1 MTEAQV
7 NFRSLEKTTKFGY
20 LFYISY
26 RGTKFHS
33 FDENKDE
40 NSTKKTV
47 KGEFI
52 KILGELGITW
62 AKGVQQGGRTDGQVS
77 AKENILYINSNNK
90 IDKALLKDKF
100 NKKINEMKIVK
111 IEKTLPNLAL
121 PEMIEGRIYRYNYPT
136 DKISSTEEEILKRC
150 NELTGTYDVS
160 EFTDRKGQK
169 LKEKIRTVEIS
180 YDNESLVFSGNS
192 FMPKQVRIM
201 SGYILTGEKKIMSGK
216 YLTLEKMILSK
227 ELEEII
233 IEKVHD
239 ISEENVLKIE
249 KIKDIYI
256 FYVAKNKKG
265 EVIGKNATNIK
276 NLRKKYGKII
286 IKTI

>member
-1 MTEAQV
+1 M

-40 NSTKKTV
+40 NTTKKTV

-77 AKENILYINSNNK
+77 ARENILYINSNNK
-90 IDKALLKDKF
+90 IDKISLKEKF
-100 NKKINEMKIVK
+100 NKKINAMKIVK

-121 PEMIEGRIYRYNYPT
+121 PEMIEGREYRYNYPV
-136 DKISSTEEEILKRC
+136 DKINSTEEEILKRC
-150 NELTGTYDVS
+150 DELTGTYDVS

-169 LKEKIRTVEIS
+169 LKEKVRRVEVS
-180 YDNESLVFSGNS
+180 YGDGSLVFSGNS

-201 SGYILTGEKKIMSGK
+201 SGYILTGDKKILPGK
-216 YLTLEKMILSK
+216 YLTLEKMIFSK

-233 IEKVHD
+233 IEEIND
-239 ISEENVLKIE
+239 ISEENVLKVE
-249 KIKDIYI
+249 KIKDVYI

-265 EVIGKNATNIK
+265 EVIGKNAGNIK
-276 NLRKKYGKII
+276 KLRKKYGKII
-286 IKTI
+286 IKTV

>member
-1 MTEAQV
+1 M

-40 NSTKKTV
+40 NTTKKTV

-77 AKENILYINSNNK
+77 ARENILYINSNNK
-90 IDKALLKDKF
+90 IDKISLKEKF

-121 PEMIEGRIYRYNYPT
+121 PEMIEGREYRYNYPV

-150 NELTGTYDVS
+150 DELTGTYDVS

-169 LKEKIRTVEIS
+169 LKEKVRRVEIS
-180 YDNESLVFSGNS
+180 YGDGSLVFSGNS

-201 SGYILTGEKKIMSGK
+201 SGYILTGEKKILPGK
-216 YLTLEKMILSK
+216 YLTLEKMIFSK

-233 IEKVHD
+233 IEEID
-239 ISEENVLKIE
+239 EISEENVLKVE
-249 KIKDIYI
+249 KIKDVYI

-265 EVIGKNATNIK
+265 EVIGKNAGNIK
-276 NLRKKYGKII
+276 KLRKKYGKII
-286 IKTI
+286 IKTV

>member
-1 MTEAQV
+1 M

-77 AKENILYINSNNK
+77 ARENILYINSNNK
-90 IDKALLKDKF
+90 IDKVSLKDKF

-121 PEMIEGRIYRYNYPT
+121 PEMIEGRVYRYNYPT
-136 DKISSTEEEILKRC
+136 DKITSTKEEILKRC
-150 NELTGTYDVS
+150 DELTGTYDVS

-169 LKEKIRTVEIS
+169 LKEKIRRVEIS
-180 YDNESLVFSGNS
+180 YDNGSLVFLGNS

-201 SGYILTGEKKIMSGK
+201 SGYILTGEKKILPGK
-216 YLTLEKMILSK
+216 YLTLEKMILSR

-233 IEKVHD
+233 IEEVHD
-239 ISEENVLKIE
+239 ISEDNILKIE

-265 EVIGKNATNIK
+265 EVIGKNASNIK

>member
-1 MTEAQV
+1 M

-40 NSTKKTV
+40 NTTKKTV

-52 KILGELGITW
+52 KILGELGVTW

-90 IDKALLKDKF
+90 IDKFLLKEKF
-100 NKKINEMKIVK
+100 NKKIDEMKIVK

-121 PEMIEGRIYRYNYPT
+121 PEMMEGRVYRYSYPV
-136 DKISSTEEEILKRC
+136 DKIISIEEEILKRC
-150 NELTGTYDVS
+150 DELTGTYDVS
-160 EFTDRKGQK
+160 EFTDGKGRK
-169 LKEKIRTVEIS
+169 LKEKIRRVEIS
-180 YDNESLVFSGNS
+180 YDNGSLVFSGNS

-201 SGYILTGEKKIMSGK
+201 SGYILTGGKKILPGK

-233 IEKVHD
+233 IEDVTD
-239 ISEENVLKIE
+239 ISEENILKIE

-256 FYVAKNKKG
+256 FYVAKSKKG
-265 EVIGKNATNIK
+265 EVIGKNAGNIK
-276 NLRKKYGKII
+276 SLRKKHGQII

>member
-1 MTEAQV
+1 M

-77 AKENILYINSNNK
+77 ARENILYINSNNK
-90 IDKALLKDKF
+90 IDKVSLKDKF
-100 NKKINEMKIVK
+100 NKKINEMKIIK
-111 IEKTLPNLAL
+111 IEKTLPNLAI
-121 PEMIEGRIYRYNYPT
+121 PEMIEGRVYRYNYPT
-136 DKISSTEEEILKRC
+136 DKVSSTEEEILKRC
-150 NELTGTYDVS
+150 HELTGTYDVS
-160 EFTDRKGQK
+160 GFTDRKGQK
-169 LKEKIRTVEIS
+169 LKEKIRRVEIS
-180 YDNESLVFSGNS
+180 YDSGTLVFSGDS

-201 SGYILTGEKKIMSGK
+201 SGYILTGEKKILPGK
-216 YLTLEKMILSK
+216 YLTLEKMVLSK
-227 ELEEII
+227 ELEVII
-233 IEKVHD
+233 IEEIND
-239 ISEENVLKIE
+239 ISEENVLKVE

-265 EVIGKNATNIK
+265 EVIGKNAGNIK

>member
-1 MTEAQV
+1 MEAQV

-40 NSTKKTV
+40 SSTKKTV

-52 KILGELGITW
+52 KILGELGVTW

-90 IDKALLKDKF
+90 IDKISLKDKF
-100 NKKINEMKIVK
+100 NKRIDEMKITK
-111 IEKTLPNLAL
+111 IEKTLPNLAF
-121 PEMIEGRIYRYNYPT
+121 PEMMEGRVYRYNYPA
-136 DKISSTEEEILKRC
+136 DKIRATEEEILKRC
-150 NELTGTYDVS
+150 DELTGTYDVS
-160 EFTDRKGQK
+160 EFTDSKGQK
-169 LKEKIRTVEIS
+169 LQEKIRRVEIS
-180 YDNESLVFSGNS
+180 YDKGSLVFSGNS

-201 SGYILTGEKKIMSGK
+201 SGYILTGEKKILPGK
-216 YLTLEKMILSK
+216 YLTLEKMVLSK

-233 IEKVHD
+233 IEDVND
-239 ISEENVLKIE
+239 ISEENILKIE

-256 FYVAKNKKG
+256 FYVSKNKKG
-265 EVIGKNATNIK
+265 EVIGKNAGNIK
-276 NLRKKYGKII
+276 SLRKKYGQII

>member
-1 MTEAQV
+1 M

-40 NSTKKTV
+40 KTTKKTV

-52 KILGELGITW
+52 KILGELGVTW

-90 IDKALLKDKF
+90 INKISLKNKF
-100 NKKINEMKIVK
+100 NKKIDEMKIIK
-111 IEKTLPNLAL
+111 IEKTLPNLVF
-121 PEMIEGRIYRYNYPT
+121 PEMMEGRVYRYDYPAN
-136 DKISSTEEEILKRC
+136 KIKANGEEILKRC
-150 NELTGTYDVS
+150 EELTGTYDVS
-160 EFTDRKGQK
+160 DFTDGKGQK
-169 LKEKIRTVEIS
+169 LKEKIRSVEVS
-180 YDNESLVFSGNS
+180 YDNGSLIFVGNS

-201 SGYILTGEKKIMSGK
+201 SGYILTGEKKNLPGK
-216 YLTLEKMILSK
+216 YLILEKMILSK

-233 IEKVHD
+233 IEDVND
-239 ISEENVLKIE
+239 ISEENILKIE
-249 KIKDIYI
+249 KIKDAYI

-265 EVIGKNATNIK
+265 EVIGKNAGNIK
-276 NLRKKYGKII
+276 SLRKKYGQII